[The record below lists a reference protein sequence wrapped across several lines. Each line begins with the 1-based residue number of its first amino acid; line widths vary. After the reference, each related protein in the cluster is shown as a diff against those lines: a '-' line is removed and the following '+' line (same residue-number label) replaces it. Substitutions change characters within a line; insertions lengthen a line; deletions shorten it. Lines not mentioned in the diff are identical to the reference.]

1 MAKMSRAKKQ
11 TMVTFV
17 MDGSDDR
24 RAFTISFIP
33 WFREIILSGRK
44 ALRALKAFSDY
55 RLAAT

>member
-1 MAKMSRAKKQ
+1 MSRAKKQ